1 MSNIFSNAYEKLDDA
16 IMKGVNASVR
26 AYNWTTGKT
35 KADLANKLLTI
46 APIAESTG
54 FIGMSYNHLSLL
66 PGLLFI
72 SGSFVFI
79 SHITQERNKETDM
92 LEQKALEDGCLD
104 YRVELRKENEGK
116 LGPICAIAAG
126 LQGKFAITRQDYL
139 EFTGYLVAG
148 GNLVR
153 SASYYVMRADY
164 LPPRKSAVKK
174 GLEKLAEIIEE
185 YKPLIFQPAPVPA
198 G

>member
-54 FIGMSYNHLSLL
+54 FIGMSYNK
-66 PGLLFI
+66 PLLFPI
-72 SGSFVFI
+72 SIATSGLFI
-79 SHITQERNKETDM
+79 FLSHITRKRNEETDM
-92 LEQKALEDGCLD
+92 LEQRALEDGCLD
-104 YRVELRKENEGK
+104 SEVELEKECNAK
-116 LGPICAIAAG
+116 LGPFWVLMAG
-126 LQGKFAITRQDYL
+126 LQGTSAITGPNYL
-139 EFTGYLVAG
+139 EFTNYLIAG
-148 GNLVR
+148 GNLIR
-153 SASYYVMRADY
+153 SASFYVMRADY
-164 LPPRKSAVKK
+164 FPPRKSAIKK
-174 GLEKLAEIIEE
+174 GMEKLSEIIEQ
-185 YKPLIFQPAPVPA
+185 YKAPDFQPAPVPA

>member
-1 MSNIFSNAYEKLDDA
+1 MSNIFSNAYEKLDDT

-54 FIGMSYNHLSLL
+54 FIGMSYEKLFFL
-66 PGLLFI
+66 PILISI
-72 SGSFVFI
+72 SGAMI
-79 SHITQERNKETDM
+79 YLSHIIQKRNKETEM
-92 LEQKALEDGCLD
+92 LELKALEDSCLD
-104 YRVELRKENEGK
+104 YKVERRKEANSRI
-116 LGPICAIAAG
+116 GPAWAISAVF
-126 LQGKFAITRQDYL
+126 QGGIVITRTDYS

-153 SASYYVMRADY
+153 SASHYVMRADY
-164 LPPRKSAVKK
+164 LPPRKSAVKR

-185 YKPLIFQPAPVPA
+185 YKPPVLQPTPSPA
-198 G
+198 

>member
-1 MSNIFSNAYEKLDDA
+1 MGNIFSNAYEKLDDT

-54 FIGMSYNHLSLL
+54 FIGLSYNNPFFLPISLS
-66 PGLLFI
+66 I
-72 SGSFVFI
+72 SGAMMFI
-79 SHITQERNKETDM
+79 SHDAQERNKETDM
-92 LEQKALEDGCLD
+92 LEKKALEDGCLD
-104 YRVELRKENEGK
+104 FKVESRKEADGK
-116 LGPICAIAAG
+116 IGPACAIMVG
-126 LQGKFAITRQDYL
+126 FQGAMGATRSNDNFA
-139 EFTGYLVAG
+139 GYLIAG

-153 SASYYVMRADY
+153 GASYYVIRVDY
-164 LPPRKSAVKK
+164 LPPRKSAVKR

-185 YKPLIFQPAPVPA
+185 YKPPVLQPAPA
-198 G
+198 

>member
-1 MSNIFSNAYEKLDDA
+1 MSNIFSNAYEKLDDQ

-54 FIGMSYNHLSLL
+54 FIGMSYNNPFLL
-66 PGLLFI
+66 PISLSI
-72 SGSFVFI
+72 SGAMMFI
-79 SHITQERNKETDM
+79 SHDAQERNKETDM
-92 LEQKALEDGCLD
+92 LEQKSLEDSCLD
-104 YRVELRKENEGK
+104 YIVELRKEVDGRI
-116 LGPICAIAAG
+116 GPVW
-126 LQGKFAITRQDYL
+126 AITAVFQGAMGATRSNDNL
-139 EFTGYLVAG
+139 TGYLVAG
-148 GNLVR
+148 GSLVR
-153 SASYYVMRADY
+153 SASHYVMRADY

-185 YKPLIFQPAPVPA
+185 YKPPVFQPAPVPA
-198 G
+198 V